1 MKVVIIAGGKG
12 TRIASLNSEIPKAM
26 IPINGKPVLEYQ
38 IELAKRYGHTDIF
51 LVIGYLGDKIRSYFG
66 NGESFGVQIKY
77 FEEHSPLGTAG
88 ALAEL
93 RNVLTEDFFLF
104 YGDTVMDVAL
114 DKMYAFHTI
123 QQADATLSL

>member
-93 RNVLTEDFFLF
+93 RFRSIFRS
-104 YGDTVMDVAL
+104 
-114 DKMYAFHTI
+114 KMINFPFSRILRRFSIPTFMK
-123 QQADATLSL
+123 

>member
-77 FEEHSPLGTAG
+77 FEEHSPLGTG
-88 ALAEL
+88 GIEECLD
-93 RNVLTEDFFLF
+93 RGFFSILWR
-104 YGDTVMDVAL
+104 YCNGCC
-114 DKMYAFHTI
+114 I
-123 QQADATLSL
+123 R

>member
-66 NGESFGVQIKY
+66 MENLLECRLNI
-77 FEEHSPLGTAG
+77 
-88 ALAEL
+88 L
-93 RNVLTEDFFLF
+93 RSILLWVLL
-104 YGDTVMDVAL
+104 VL
-114 DKMYAFHTI
+114 WRN
-123 QQADATLSL
+123 